1 MTADESFKSALGR
14 AMSLCATREYC
25 TDDIMNKID
34 SWGINRSDAEKITG
48 ILTAE
53 KFLDDRRYAEAFVK
67 DRYLHNKWGRIKIAA
82 NLRIKKIPQ
91 ELITSALETID
102 ENDYR
107 QTLREILSSHKRSI
121 KAKNQY
127 DLKGKLMRYGLS
139 KGFESNILYDLLN
152 ESD

>member
-1 MTADESFKSALGR
+1 MTADENFKSVLSK

-25 TDDIMNKID
+25 TDDISNKLE
-34 SWGINRSDAEKITG
+34 SWGIKSPDTEKILS

-67 DRYLHNKWGRIKIAA
+67 DRYRHNKWGRIKIAA
-82 NLRIKKIPQ
+82 QLRIKRIPHD
-91 ELITSALETID
+91 IIISAMETIEED
-102 ENDYR
+102 DYR
-107 QTLREILSSHKRSI
+107 QTLREILSSHKRFI

-152 ESD
+152 EGD